1 MLVYQRVRVV
11 ILNWPEK
18 SSQHEHHD
26 IGSQNATAVAHSYH
40 DPTCLLCV
48 GPFFSRGQQNIHRL
62 YKHVSL
68 ISVIHHLQYR
78 GEV

>member
-48 GPFFSRGQQNIHRL
+48 GPFFPGVNKTFIVYINML
-62 YKHVSL
+62 V
-68 ISVIHHLQYR
+68 
-78 GEV
+78 